1 MRCGLVTVAMLA
13 ALGCVTPGAPVAT
26 AWEHWCMEVEGTP
39 KATDLETPGKE
50 GWELATA
57 LFRPPVIS
65 NGSSVGGGAT
75 QLCFKRPRK

>member
-1 MRCGLVTVAMLA
+1 MRRLLASLAVVAAM
-13 ALGCVTPGAPVAT
+13 GCATPGAPVAT

-39 KATDLETPGKE
+39 KAADLETPGKE

-57 LFRPPVIS
+57 NFRPPVVS